1 MLCLH
6 LNKFY
11 FKYIKIYIYFKY
23 IKIFKTRPK
32 KKRERDEGN
41 IKQKQKTL
49 HAYFME
55 MVIKAT
61 GKRHTIHIFCTLH
74 DTSDDC

>member
-49 HAYFME
+49 HGFLTSE
-55 MVIKAT
+55 RQNSKDDSQDFQHLVI
-61 GKRHTIHIFCTLH
+61 
-74 DTSDDC
+74 